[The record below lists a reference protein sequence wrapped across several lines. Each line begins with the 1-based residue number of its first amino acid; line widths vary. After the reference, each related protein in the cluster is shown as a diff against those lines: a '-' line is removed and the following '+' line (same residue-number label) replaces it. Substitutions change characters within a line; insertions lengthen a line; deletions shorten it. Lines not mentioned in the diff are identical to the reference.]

1 MSAVPKFKNTLSR
14 HPWIIAVA
22 IGIAV
27 AVWMASGAVGRD
39 RAPTPNEA
47 AATDRPLT
55 EVQVRSL
62 EAEMVM
68 RYLTLYG
75 RTAPSRQV
83 ELKAETTGRV
93 VSIGAERGER
103 VEKGAVLLTFDARD
117 RQARLTQ
124 ARALVKQRELEYEG
138 RKKLK
143 AEGYAAETQLAEAVA
158 NLELA
163 RAELRRAELDLSYMT
178 LRAPFDGAVL
188 DRHVEI
194 GDYLTPGDPVADYVD
209 NRTLVVTA
217 DIAEKDIGLV
227 RESQAAEAALVTGQ
241 IVRGKLRYVS
251 PVAEPSTR
259 TFTVELALDNAD
271 GALASGVTAELKIP
285 VGNVLAHKVSPA
297 VLTLDDDGTLGV
309 KLVNDRGEVEFY
321 AADMAVSTSDGVW
334 LAGLPSSA
342 NVITVGQG
350 FVRAGE
356 RVVSVPESAT
366 SETLRA
372 GFER

>member
-62 EAEMVM
+62 EAETVM

>member
-1 MSAVPKFKNTLSR
+1 MTAASSLKSAIGR
-14 HPWIIAVA
+14 RPWIIAAA
-22 IGIAV
+22 IGAAV

-39 RAPTPNEA
+39 RAPTPTETA
-47 AATDRPLT
+47 AGDQPLT

-62 EAEMVM
+62 DAQPVM

-103 VEKGAVLLTFDARD
+103 VEQGAVLLSFDGRD

-143 AEGYAAETQLAEAVA
+143 AQGYAAETQLAEADA
-158 NLELA
+158 NLEGA

-178 LRAPFDGAVL
+178 LRAPFAGAVL
-188 DRHVEI
+188 ERHVEV

-217 DIAEKDIGLV
+217 DISEKDIGLV
-227 RESQAAEAALVTGQ
+227 AENQAAEAALVTGQ
-241 IVRGKLRYVS
+241 VVRGNLRYVS
-251 PVAEPSTR
+251 PVADTATR
-259 TFTVELALDNAD
+259 TFKVELALENTD

-285 VGNVLAHKVSPA
+285 VGKVLAHKVSPA

-309 KLVNDRGEVEFY
+309 KLVNDRGEVEFF
-321 AADMAVSTSDGVW
+321 AADMAVSTYDGVW
-334 LAGLPSSA
+334 LAGLPASA

-366 SETLRA
+366 SDTLRA
-372 GFER
+372 GSER